1 MTDEEKEKLKKLPVD
16 DLVSM
21 LDAERTA
28 REQAEGKFAE
38 ERKKIIH
45 DFFDGAG
52 EAEQDEEGG
61 EVFKKQLERL
71 KKRFI

>member
-1 MTDEEKEKLKKLPVD
+1 MTEEEKEKLKKLPSD

-21 LDAERTA
+21 LEAEREA
-28 REQAEGKFAE
+28 REKAEGKFAE

-52 EAEQDEEGG
+52 AEEQEEEGG
-61 EVFKKQLERL
+61 EEFKKQLERL
-71 KKRFI
+71 KKRFR

>member
-1 MTDEEKEKLKKLPVD
+1 MTAEEKEKLKKLPAD

-21 LDAERTA
+21 LEAERDA
-28 REQAEGKFAE
+28 RAKAEGKFAE

-52 EAEQDEEGG
+52 EEEQGEEGG
-61 EVFKKQLERL
+61 EAFKKQLERL
-71 KKRFI
+71 KKRFR

>member
-1 MTDEEKEKLKKLPVD
+1 MTDAEKEELKKLPAD

-21 LDAERTA
+21 LEAERDA
-28 REQAEGKFAE
+28 RAKAEGKFAE

-52 EAEQDEEGG
+52 EEEQDEEGA
-61 EVFKKQLERL
+61 EAFKKQLERL
-71 KKRFI
+71 KKRFR

>member
-1 MTDEEKEKLKKLPVD
+1 MTDEEKEKLKKLPAD

-21 LDAERTA
+21 LEAERDA
-28 REQAEGKFAE
+28 RAKAEGKFAE

-52 EAEQDEEGG
+52 EEEQDEEGG
-61 EVFKKQLERL
+61 EAFKKQLERL
-71 KKRFI
+71 KKRFR